1 MPIGDFPILEVII
14 RQLAHYGFSHITLAV
29 SHQSEIIKAFF
40 SDGSR
45 WNTCIDYSFEDKPLS
60 TIAPLKLINDLPEH
74 FLLLN
79 GDILTDLDFGSFHD
93 RHVKEDRLFTIA
105 AYKRT
110 NQVDYGI
117 LQVDGKGYLSGFEEK
132 PTHTYIVSMG
142 IYMVNRRIL
151 TYVPENQFYGFDHL
165 MADLLKMREAVWV
178 EKMDNYWLDI
188 GRPDDYMR
196 AVDEFE
202 KLKHKFLL

>member
-45 WNTCIDYSFEDKPLS
+45 WNTCIDYSSEDKPLS

-79 GDILTDLDFGSFHD
+79 GDVLTDLDFGSFHD
-93 RHVKEDRLFTIA
+93 RHVKEDRPFTIA

-117 LQVDGKGYLSGFEEK
+117 LQVDEKGHLSGFEEK

-142 IYMVNRRIL
+142 IYMVSRRIL
-151 TYVPENQFYGFDHL
+151 THVPENQFYGFDDL
-165 MADLLKMREAVWV
+165 MADLLKIRETVWV